1 MATDSEDSLSQLK
14 RSVEM
19 NIDAEKWFEDWRAKD
34 RQAILAA
41 NPTIDMLIR
50 ELQHYRLYYATH
62 QACRKAGGFAR
73 AALFK
78 SRNVYLADAITTI
91 EETGQRPSKKRLSKW
106 IEVDNPNQEFS
117 DTALSEAIKIYRKKR
132 SASKTPDKET

>member
-1 MATDSEDSLSQLK
+1 
-14 RSVEM
+14 M

-62 QACRKAGGFAR
+62 QACRKAGG
-73 AALFK
+73 L
-78 SRNVYLADAITTI
+78 L
-91 EETGQRPSKKRLSKW
+91 EPLCLSHEMHIW
-106 IEVDNPNQEFS
+106 PTQ
-117 DTALSEAIKIYRKKR
+117 
-132 SASKTPDKET
+132 